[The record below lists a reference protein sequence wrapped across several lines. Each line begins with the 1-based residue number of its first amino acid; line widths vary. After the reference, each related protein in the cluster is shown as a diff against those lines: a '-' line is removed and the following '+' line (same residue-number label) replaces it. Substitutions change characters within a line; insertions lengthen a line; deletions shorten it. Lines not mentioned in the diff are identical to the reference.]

1 MSTGQPID
9 LSSPNSNSM
18 TVLAWVADGASGNK
32 KGEPQYQSLF
42 GHENDYLLLPLSK
55 LCKQVLKNKIESALI
70 VFAFLKLFFFN
81 QIY

>member
-9 LSSPNSNSM
+9 LSSPNSNLM

-32 KGEPQYQSLF
+32 KAEPQYQKPY
-42 GHENDYLLLPLSK
+42 GHENDYLLLPLRK
-55 LCKQVLKNKIESALI
+55 LCKQVLKNKIESVLI
-70 VFAFLKLFFFN
+70 VLAFLKLFFFN

>member
-9 LSSPNSNSM
+9 LSSPNSNLM

-32 KGEPQYQSLF
+32 KGEPQYQKPY
-42 GHENDYLLLPLSK
+42 GHENDYLLLPLRK
-55 LCKQVLKNKIESALI
+55 LCKQVLKNKIQSVLI
-70 VFAFLKLFFFN
+70 VLAFLKLFFFN

>member
-1 MSTGQPID
+1 
-9 LSSPNSNSM
+9 M

-32 KGEPQYQSLF
+32 KVNLNIKSLYE
-42 GHENDYLLLPLSK
+42 HENDYLLLPLSK